1 MNGCIMSKQ
10 KRDVWIKATAYAAGF
25 LLIASTAANADWIN
39 SIVNGTTNNAKER
52 VTEKVLRDHG
62 LDKSSR
68 KTFGPYTCKDDCSG
82 HQAGYNWAKKKA
94 VRDSAQCKSNSQ
106 SFTEGCLYY
115 ARQTNDREE
124 EMLTAATHVYL
135 TFKESGV
142 QGLVR
147 EVKSC
152 YANRPKDMYCVNIDI
167 GSRYIDDI
175 GVQYEGFP
183 HTDYFDDVLWEAR
196 TSKLFVKEGVSMD
209 RYRKYRAVVYRNMA
223 QAIARLM
230 K

>member
-1 MNGCIMSKQ
+1 MSKR
-10 KRDVWIKATAYAAGF
+10 KRDVWIKATMYATGF

-52 VTEKVLRDHG
+52 ITEKVLRDHG
-62 LDKSSR
+62 LDKGSR

-94 VRDSAQCKSNSQ
+94 VRDDAQCRSNSQ

-115 ARQTNDREE
+115 TQQTNDREE
-124 EMLTAATHVYL
+124 ELLKAATHVYL

-142 QGLVR
+142 QGLTR

-152 YANRPKDMYCVNIDI
+152 YANRRKAMYCVNIDI
-167 GSRYIDDI
+167 GARYIDDI

-183 HTDYFDDVLWEAR
+183 RTAYFDDALWERR
-196 TSKLFVKEGVSMD
+196 TSELFVKEGISIA
-209 RYRKYRAVVYRNMA
+209 RYRKYRASVYQKMA
-223 QAIARLM
+223 EILNNLM